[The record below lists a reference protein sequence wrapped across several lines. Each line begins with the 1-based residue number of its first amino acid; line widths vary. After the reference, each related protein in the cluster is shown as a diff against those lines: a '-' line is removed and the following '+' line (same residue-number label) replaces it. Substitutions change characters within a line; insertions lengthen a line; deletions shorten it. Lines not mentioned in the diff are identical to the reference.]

1 MRLVVC
7 SFCGWLDMKGQGT
20 EFTIALHVFRRGR
33 WSSWLLSGLPSCR
46 MVLLAAAWFCGAFG
60 RQAAA
65 RCPLAIHSRHQLFAC
80 LLCLL
85 TLLWLHA
92 CVLAEPAS
100 LAGWRSLGCR
110 ALDYE
115 TEGEKAA
122 RQAAQQAADIEVKEE
137 VKQEEGV
144 GETDRPED
152 QPTQP
157 LTQEDVGAAP
167 RAEGSPAAVDAAAAE
182 LSGEPQQGQQAAQQ
196 VQQVQQAGKRKR
208 QAKLADGSAKASC
221 VLGPGSAGSTFC

>member
-1 MRLVVC
+1 ML
-7 SFCGWLDMKGQGT
+7 
-20 EFTIALHVFRRGR
+20 
-33 WSSWLLSGLPSCR
+33 
-46 MVLLAAAWFCGAFG
+46 LLAAALFCGAFG
-60 RQAAA
+60 RQPAA
-65 RCPLAIHSRHQLFAC
+65 RCPLAIHFRHQLFAS
-80 LLCLL
+80 LPCLL
-85 TLLWLHA
+85 TLLLRHTQL
-92 CVLAEPAS
+92 CLLTPTPLAA
-100 LAGWRSLGCR
+100 WRSLCRR

-152 QPTQP
+152 QLMRP

-167 RAEGSPAAVDAAAAE
+167 RPEGSPAAVDAAAAE
-182 LSGEPQQGQQAAQQ
+182 LSGEPQEGQQAAQQ
-196 VQQVQQAGKRKR
+196 AQQASKRKR

-221 VLGPGSAGSTFC
+221 VFGPGSALGWIVCRLAGFNCLGCRPG